1 MRLKKRLFI
10 ITFLITNF
18 FFFSP
23 LAFAQEE
30 TPLNI
35 TMSPVYLDLSVNPG
49 QTLKESIKLRNN
61 TLTPMKL
68 AISIKKI
75 VPDNS
80 GNITIQ
86 ELTPRDDAGSWFHF
100 TSASISAL
108 PQEVTS
114 VPVTIAIPK
123 DAAYGYYLTISFTQH
138 APKTLANEA
147 VAATAALPVLI
158 NVRSPGA
165 KTEARIVTFETKNF
179 INEYLPVDFTTQVEN
194 TGNIHIRPTG
204 SIFLRNGSDK
214 DLAILN
220 INKSGGDIIPG
231 QIRTFPAA
239 WDDGFMVNEPVMED
253 GQVKTDGYGR
263 PITHLVFH
271 WDRITSM
278 RFGEYTASL
287 LLVYDNG
294 SRDVALEANTKFW
307 VIPYTIIAI
316 TFVTITGSI
325 LLIRFIFK
333 WYVKQAIKKYQKT

>member
-1 MRLKKRLFI
+1 M
-10 ITFLITNF
+10 
-18 FFFSP
+18 
-23 LAFAQEE
+23 A
-30 TPLNI
+30 
-35 TMSPVYLDLSVNPG
+35 
-49 QTLKESIKLRNN
+49 
-61 TLTPMKL
+61 
-68 AISIKKI
+68 
-75 VPDNS
+75 
-80 GNITIQ
+80 
-86 ELTPRDDAGSWFHF
+86 
-100 TSASISAL
+100 
-108 PQEVTS
+108 
-114 VPVTIAIPK
+114 
-123 DAAYGYYLTISFTQH
+123 ISFTQH

-165 KTEARIVTFETKNF
+165 KTEARIVTFEAKNF
-179 INEYLPVDFTTQVEN
+179 INEYLPIEFTTQVAN

-239 WDDGFMVNEPVMED
+239 WDDGFMVNEPIMED
-253 GQVKTDGYGR
+253 GQVKVDGYGR

-307 VIPYTIIAI
+307 VIPYTFIAI
-316 TFVTITGSI
+316 AFVTIIGSI
-325 LLIRFIFK
+325 LLTRFIFK
-333 WYVKQAIKKYQKT
+333 WYVTQAIKKYQKT